1 MLSNKK
7 ALFAKNDNQLFL
19 IKLFCFSSVSFP
31 KAMKIPKIGVD
42 RHKRYSNNTLHQ
54 NNNGEIYERK
64 NKTDPHF

>member
-1 MLSNKK
+1 
-7 ALFAKNDNQLFL
+7 
-19 IKLFCFSSVSFP
+19 
-31 KAMKIPKIGVD
+31 MKIPKIGID